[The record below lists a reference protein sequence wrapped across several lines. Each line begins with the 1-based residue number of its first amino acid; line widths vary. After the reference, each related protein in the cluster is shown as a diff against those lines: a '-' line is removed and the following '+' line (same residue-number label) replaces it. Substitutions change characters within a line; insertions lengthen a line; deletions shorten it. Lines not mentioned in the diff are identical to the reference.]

1 MEKFVNN
8 NLKISVRNLV
18 EFVFRSG
25 DIDNRR
31 ATLGER
37 EAMQE
42 GSRIHRK
49 IQGRMGTDYTPEV
62 PLKITVG
69 IGDFTITV
77 EGRADGIIKRD
88 KRIIIDEI
96 KGMYS
101 DIIRLKEPIKVH
113 MAQAMCYAYIYAEQN
128 DLNSIGVQLTY
139 CNLDTEEIKRFK
151 EQFKYRKLKE
161 WFANLILSYS
171 RWVEM
176 LYENTLKRQQSIENL
191 EFPFNYRSGQ
201 REIVVSAFKTMRKKK
216 DIYIQAPTGV
226 GKTMSVIFPAVRA
239 VGENKGDKIFYL
251 TAKTITRT
259 VAEEAFSLLREKGL
273 YFSNV
278 TITAKEK
285 ICILDKPECNPDKC
299 ERAKGHF
306 DRINDAVF
314 DIISNEKEITRD
326 VILRYAEKHNVCPFE
341 MNLDCTNWCDGII
354 CDYNYVY
361 DPTVRLKR
369 YFSDG
374 AKGEYIVL
382 VDEAHNLVERAREMY
397 SVALF
402 KDDFL
407 KIRKIVKNKSKA
419 VTNALTKCNSVMLE
433 YKHECGD
440 EEYVEKYD
448 ADELIRY
455 LLRLQGC
462 MKKFLE
468 DFKEFENRDV
478 VLEFYF
484 DIINFLNI
492 SELVDDKYVIYVQ
505 NTEENGFMIRL
516 FCVNP
521 SGNISSCM
529 EQCNSTVFFS
539 ATLLPVNYYK
549 ELLSG
554 KLNDYA
560 IYVNSPFDKN
570 KRVIYIANDV
580 SSRYKKRN
588 ITEYQKIA
596 EYIRNTA
603 KICKGNYMVF
613 FPSYGLMDSVY
624 NVLEPL
630 SDIDG
635 FRYVLQTGNMN
646 EKQRE
651 EFLNNFSENNEST
664 LIGMCV
670 LGGIFSEGIDLKNER
685 LIGSII
691 VGTGLPQICV
701 EKNILKVYYEKHG
714 NNGFDYA
721 YRYPGINKVLQAAG
735 RVIRTDDDYGVIG
748 LLDDRFLEESYF
760 SLYPREWDDIK
771 VVNSGNIESEIRRF
785 WKYL

>member
-1 MEKFVNN
+1 MEIFVNN

-88 KRIIIDEI
+88 KRISIDEI

-101 DIIRLKEPIKVH
+101 DITRLKEPIKVH

-151 EQFKYRKLKE
+151 ERFKYRKLKE

-259 VAEEAFSLLREKGL
+259 VAEEAFRLLWEKGL
-273 YFSNV
+273 YFSTV
-278 TITAKEK
+278 TITAKEL

-397 SVALF
+397 SAALF

-419 VTNALTKCNSVMLE
+419 VTNALTKCNSVMIE

-521 SGNISSCM
+521 SGNINSCM

-580 SSRYKKRN
+580 SSRYKK
-588 ITEYQKIA
+588 
-596 EYIRNTA
+596 
-603 KICKGNYMVF
+603 
-613 FPSYGLMDSVY
+613 
-624 NVLEPL
+624 
-630 SDIDG
+630 
-635 FRYVLQTGNMN
+635 
-646 EKQRE
+646 
-651 EFLNNFSENNEST
+651 
-664 LIGMCV
+664 
-670 LGGIFSEGIDLKNER
+670 
-685 LIGSII
+685 
-691 VGTGLPQICV
+691 
-701 EKNILKVYYEKHG
+701 
-714 NNGFDYA
+714 
-721 YRYPGINKVLQAAG
+721 
-735 RVIRTDDDYGVIG
+735 
-748 LLDDRFLEESYF
+748 
-760 SLYPREWDDIK
+760 
-771 VVNSGNIESEIRRF
+771 
-785 WKYL
+785 